1 MSVGINPTKTYSHP
15 VLGKALGKWVPL
27 VTAAGNFYW
36 HLSATSPGFAAWK
49 PKYDVFK
56 AKRDAGE
63 YLQADLSGGAKQA
76 LANVLLTAA
85 PVSNPDQWLQTALDS
100 YAKDG
105 KIFLGSDPRFALS
118 DWTVATAKPAGGSMG
133 ADIVTAAQGAGIGA
147 GAIGVGLLALAGYLE
162 WKRRQR

>member
-1 MSVGINPTKTYSHP
+1 MSVGINPAKVYSHP
-15 VLGKALGKWVPL
+15 VMGKALGKWVPL

-85 PVSNPDQWLQTALDS
+85 PVSSPDQWLQTALDS

-105 KIFLGSDPRFALS
+105 KIFLGSDPHFALS
-118 DWTVATAKPAGGSMG
+118 DWTVATAKPAGDGGMTFDGDTSDG
-133 ADIVTAAQGAGIGA
+133 VGIGA

>member
-1 MSVGINPTKTYSHP
+1 MSVGINPSKTYTHP
-15 VLGKALGKWVPL
+15 VMGKALGKWVPL
-27 VTAAGNFYW
+27 LTSVGNFYW
-36 HLSATSPGFAAWK
+36 HLAKTSPSFAAWR
-49 PKYDVFK
+49 PKYDIYK

-76 LANVLLTAA
+76 LANVMLTAA

-105 KIFLGSDPRFALS
+105 KIFLGADPRFALS
-118 DWTVATAKPAGGSMG
+118 DWTVATVKPAGGGSTFDGM
-133 ADIVTAAQGAGIGA
+133 TAAQGAGIGA

>member
-1 MSVGINPTKTYSHP
+1 MSVGINPAKTYSHP
-15 VLGKALGKWVPL
+15 VMGKVLGKWVPL

-49 PKYDVFK
+49 AKYDVFK

-105 KIFLGSDPRFALS
+105 KIFLGADPRFALS
-118 DWTVATAKPAGGSMG
+118 DWTVATAKPAGDGGMTFDGDTSDG
-133 ADIVTAAQGAGIGA
+133 VGIGA

>member
-1 MSVGINPTKTYSHP
+1 MSVGINPAKTYAHP

-36 HLSATSPGFAAWK
+36 HLAKTSPGFAAWK

-105 KIFLGSDPRFALS
+105 KIFLGADPRFALS
-118 DWTVATAKPAGGSMG
+118 DWTVATAKPAGGGMTFDGDTSDG
-133 ADIVTAAQGAGIGA
+133 VGIGA

>member
-1 MSVGINPTKTYSHP
+1 MSVGINPAKTYAHP